1 MDLELEATAEDEDG
15 PDPIRSD
22 WSSDVSC
29 FVDLVAD
36 MTMLRHHLC
45 CMLVMML
52 ATMSEQ
58 KCQKQAIAK
67 SQGERFLLEAAK

>member
-1 MDLELEATAEDEDG
+1 MDLELEATAEDEEE

-22 WSSDVSC
+22 WNSDASC

-36 MTMLRHHLC
+36 MTMLRHLW

-52 ATMSEQ
+52 ATMSEP
-58 KCQKQAIAK
+58 KCHKQAIAK
-67 SQGERFLLEAAK
+67 SQAERFLLEAAK